1 MAKVQVVNQK
11 GEKVKDLT
19 LKDSVWN
26 IEVNEAVMH
35 DAIILAQASLR
46 QGTASTKT
54 RSEVSGGGRKP
65 YKQKGTGNARQGS
78 TRSPQW
84 PGGGIVFGPKPRNY
98 DKKQNK
104 KERRLA
110 LKSALTSK
118 FKDKELIVV
127 DTLNMDTNK
136 TKSFNEML
144 KNFKVTGK
152 AVVVYADDN
161 ENLFL
166 ASRNNQ
172 NVAVLSY
179 DEINVLDLV
188 ASNYLVIDES
198 SVNKIEEKSET
209 LKLQNVYVFK
219 VNKKANKTQIK
230 NEIEKRFGVKVLN
243 VNTLNAVQKKRRVG
257 RYTGLAAAYKKAY
270 VKLAEGSSIEY

>member
-1 MAKVQVVNQK
+1 MAKTQVLNLK

-26 IEVNEAVMH
+26 TEVNENVMH
-35 DAIILAQASLR
+35 DAIVLAQASQR

-84 PGGGIVFGPKPRNY
+84 PGGGIVFGPKPRSY

-110 LKSALTSK
+110 LKSALSAK
-118 FKDKELIVV
+118 YQDKELVV
-127 DTLNMDTNK
+127 VESLALDTPK
-136 TKSFNEML
+136 TKEFNQVL
-144 KNFKVTGK
+144 KNLKVDGK
-152 AVVVYADDN
+152 ALIVFADAN

-166 ASRNNQ
+166 ATSNNG
-172 NVAVLSY
+172 NIAVMEASEL
-179 DEINVLDLV
+179 NVLDLV
-188 ASNYLVIDES
+188 AVNYLVIDES
-198 SVNKIEEKSET
+198 SVKKIEE
-209 LKLQNVYVFK
+209 
-219 VNKKANKTQIK
+219 
-230 NEIEKRFGVKVLN
+230 VLN
-243 VNTLNAVQKKRRVG
+243 
-257 RYTGLAAAYKKAY
+257 
-270 VKLAEGSSIEY
+270 

>member
-1 MAKVQVVNQK
+1 MAKTQVLNQK
-11 GEKVKDLT
+11 GEKVKDIT

-26 IEVNEAVMH
+26 IEVNEPVMH
-35 DAIILAQASLR
+35 DAIVLAQASLR

-84 PGGGIVFGPKPRNY
+84 PGGGIVFGPKPRKY
-98 DKKQNK
+98 DKKQNR

-118 FKDKELIVV
+118 FQDKELVIVEN
-127 DTLNMDTNK
+127 LNLADNK
-136 TKSFNEML
+136 TKTFNEML
-144 KNFKVTGK
+144 KNLKVDGK
-152 AVVVYADDN
+152 ALVVYADEN

-166 ASRNNQ
+166 ASRNN
-172 NVAVLSY
+172 NKVAVVTF

-188 ASNYLVIDES
+188 AASYLLIDES
-198 SVNKIEEKSET
+198 SVKKIEE
-209 LKLQNVYVFK
+209 
-219 VNKKANKTQIK
+219 
-230 NEIEKRFGVKVLN
+230 VLN
-243 VNTLNAVQKKRRVG
+243 
-257 RYTGLAAAYKKAY
+257 
-270 VKLAEGSSIEY
+270 

>member
-1 MAKVQVVNQK
+1 MAKTQVLNQK
-11 GEKVKDLT
+11 GEKVKDIT

-26 IEVNEAVMH
+26 IEVNEPVMH
-35 DAIILAQASLR
+35 DAIVLAQASLR

-84 PGGGIVFGPKPRNY
+84 PGGGIVFGPKPRKY
-98 DKKQNK
+98 DKKQNR

-118 FKDKELIVV
+118 FQDKELVV
-127 DTLNMDTNK
+127 VENLNLADNK
-136 TKSFNEML
+136 TKTFNEML
-144 KNFKVTGK
+144 KNLKVDGK
-152 AVVVYADDN
+152 ALVVYADEN

-166 ASRNNQ
+166 ASRNN
-172 NVAVLSY
+172 NKVAVVAF

-188 ASNYLVIDES
+188 AASYLLIDES
-198 SVNKIEEKSET
+198 SVKKIEE
-209 LKLQNVYVFK
+209 
-219 VNKKANKTQIK
+219 
-230 NEIEKRFGVKVLN
+230 VLN
-243 VNTLNAVQKKRRVG
+243 
-257 RYTGLAAAYKKAY
+257 
-270 VKLAEGSSIEY
+270 

>member
-1 MAKVQVVNQK
+1 MAKTQVLNQK
-11 GEKVKDLT
+11 GEKVKDIT

-26 IEVNEAVMH
+26 IEVNEPVMH
-35 DAIILAQASLR
+35 DAIVLAQASLR

-84 PGGGIVFGPKPRNY
+84 PGGGIVFGPKPRKY
-98 DKKQNK
+98 DKKQNR

-118 FKDKELIVV
+118 FQDKELVIVEN
-127 DTLNMDTNK
+127 LNLADNK
-136 TKSFNEML
+136 TKTFNEML
-144 KNFKVTGK
+144 KNLKVDGK
-152 AVVVYADDN
+152 ALVVYADEN

-166 ASRNNQ
+166 ASRNN
-172 NVAVLSY
+172 NKVAVVAF

-188 ASNYLVIDES
+188 AANYLLIDES
-198 SVNKIEEKSET
+198 SVKKIEE
-209 LKLQNVYVFK
+209 
-219 VNKKANKTQIK
+219 
-230 NEIEKRFGVKVLN
+230 VLN
-243 VNTLNAVQKKRRVG
+243 
-257 RYTGLAAAYKKAY
+257 
-270 VKLAEGSSIEY
+270 